1 VMATRAGRDRFPERA
16 VRMSELIALGFD
28 SESDAEAFGDRLAN
42 MERTSVLRLRDAAEV
57 LLGKTGAPR
66 IRHASE
72 LVGIGAL
79 GGVFWGAFFALVFF
93 LPGLGSIIA
102 AGLGLIHEK
111 REGRAGLEK
120 EFIEQLGETIRPGQ
134 AGWVLLVDD
143 LDEASFLETARR
155 TNARV
160 VRTTLAPDDEAALKE
175 AFGAGGRPPER

>member
-1 VMATRAGRDRFPERA
+1 
-16 VRMSELIALGFD
+16 
-28 SESDAEAFGDRLAN
+28 
-42 MERTSVLRLRDAAEV
+42 
-57 LLGKTGAPR
+57 
-66 IRHASE
+66 
-72 LVGIGAL
+72 VGLGAL